1 MELAQASVMMK
12 KQGNLSYPE
21 FCTEL
26 EKQGLSVEESEIEAV
41 SRLMEYIGKNKLED
55 LKE

>member
-12 KQGNLSYPE
+12 KQGSLSYPE
-21 FCTEL
+21 FCAEL

-41 SRLMEYIGKNKLED
+41 SRLMEYIIKTDFEG
-55 LKE
+55 